1 MAKFLPFV
9 NKDTPIY
16 EIADK
21 ICSRYSGCNLA
32 TKLQFLN
39 IIASEGL
46 EKVEKAVK
54 ELDEDSHK
62 SELVVIREFS
72 HVPPIPS
79 NTLLVA
85 KYFIEYANRVCPPG
99 TYWNTRHVDDDAV
112 VLCLALSLF
121 NIPSLVPCKNAS
133 LPTFFTEK
141 LHHKNVASKKLFSS
155 SVAAEVRE
163 FSCPEDLEAYLLL
176 AYAEPEKMFETLDP
190 QKGFIFTKPVRAVLK
205 SE

>member
-21 ICSRYSGCNLA
+21 ICSRYFGCNLA

-54 ELDEDSHK
+54 ELDEGSTNI
-62 SELVVIREFS
+62 ELAVIREFS
-72 HVPPIPS
+72 HVTPIPS

-85 KYFIEYANRVCPPG
+85 KHFIAYANQVCPPS
-99 TYWNTRHVDDDAV
+99 TYWSTPYVDDDAV

-121 NIPSLVPCKNAS
+121 NALSPIPCKNPSVPA
-133 LPTFFTEK
+133 FFRDK
-141 LHHKNVASKKLFSS
+141 LHHEKVASKKLFSS
-155 SVAAEVRE
+155 SVTAEVRE
-163 FSCPEDLEAYLLL
+163 FSCPEELEAYLLL
-176 AYAEPEKMFETLDP
+176 AYAEPVKMFETLDP